1 MIPSGEAFVYFY
13 TSFGVKWGLFFFLS
27 GDTCCSRED
36 CCEPTATINKDE
48 AAVVSQLAHGTTT
61 AVAVPKIISHIY
73 PKNDCGTL
81 KLL

>member
-13 TSFGVKWGLFFFLS
+13 TSFGVKWGFFFLS
-27 GDTCCSRED
+27 GDTCRED
-36 CCEPTATINKDE
+36 CCEPTANINKDE
-48 AAVVSQLAHGTTT
+48 AAVMSQLAHSTTT
-61 AVAVPKIISHIY
+61 AVAVPKTISHIY

>member
-13 TSFGVKWGLFFFLS
+13 TSFGVKWVFFFLS

-36 CCEPTATINKDE
+36 CCEPTANINKDE
-48 AAVVSQLAHGTTT
+48 AAVMSQLAHSTTT
-61 AVAVPKIISHIY
+61 AVAVPKMISHIY